1 MILVAD
7 SGSTKTDWL
16 LQLNDGEVKQFRT
29 AGLNPY
35 FLSEK
40 EIAKTRFRA
49 PTHQDVARALSISF
63 EDVDV
68 APARF

>member
-16 LQLNDGEVKQFRT
+16 LKISDDEVRQFRT

-40 EIAKTRFRA
+40 EPHPWLAGYI
-49 PTHQDVARALSISF
+49 
-63 EDVDV
+63 
-68 APARF
+68 